1 MKDAIFMPPIPSQ
14 PYALTP
20 QQLKE
25 HMQSDPEL
33 GLADDE
39 VQRRL
44 GEYGPNQLQEETSES
59 WLIKFFKQFQSVL
72 IVILIIAAA
81 MAGFMG
87 EWTETWAILAI
98 VLLNGV
104 IGFFQE
110 ARAEK
115 AIASLRQLASP
126 QARMIR
132 GGRSRIGPAGELV
145 PGDLIEL
152 EAGDFVPADTRL
164 IEAYDCR
171 CQEAALT
178 GESVPV
184 VKQAQQILDEKT
196 ILAERSNMLFMGTTV
211 LSGRAKGFVVATGM
225 QSELG
230 HIAGILQRQPQE
242 PTPLQVRLAQL
253 GRILIVLCLGM
264 IALIFGLYS
273 LRGESLK
280 EVILFAISL
289 AVAVIPEGLPAF
301 VTIAL
306 ALGLT
311 RMAKRNALIR
321 RLPSVETLGSVT
333 VICTDKTGTLTRNE
347 MTVRALEV
355 GPYAYEVSGSG
366 YQKEGAITRVRDTEA
381 LGSGDE
387 DLHLALWIGARC
399 NHAKI
404 FPDADPAKAWSILG
418 DPTEAA
424 LLIAADKAGIAVGH
438 DPVLQNK
445 PFDERKRMSIVVQAE
460 GGGPMLLMKGAAE
473 SLLSCCAHELW
484 DGQVR
489 SLSPAR
495 RQEILKANDAM
506 SSRALRVLGL
516 AFRSFPAAQ
525 ADYKEEELIYVGL
538 IGMMDPPRDEVKAS
552 IQSCL
557 DAGIK
562 PVMITGD
569 HPATA
574 QAIAMELGLV
584 KAHGRVITGQDI
596 DNAPPG
602 QLEKEVAD
610 IAVYARVT
618 PEHKM
623 KVIEAWKKRG
633 AIVAMTG
640 DGVNDAPAVKAAD
653 IGIAMGITGTDV
665 TKEASDIILM
675 DDNFVSIVNAVEEGR
690 GILDNIKNIVHY
702 LLSGNVS
709 EVLLVLTCV
718 IVGWPLPLQPMQIL
732 WINLATDGFPALA
745 LAAERPEPGIMRR
758 KPRPT
763 REPILSWGNG
773 RRILGHGLIL
783 TAVMLIGF
791 YWAYF
796 LHPPTRGQ
804 LPLAQAVTFFI
815 CAFAQL
821 FFALGCRSQ
830 TQTYWGRGA
839 FSNPALIAA
848 LIVAAGLQFAIF
860 YMPAL
865 RAIFLRADPGFGLDT
880 WIPMLVLS
888 ILPLSM
894 VELIKIG
901 RGMIRSGPKP

>member
-1 MKDAIFMPPIPSQ
+1 MPPIPSQ
-14 PYALTP
+14 PYALTLER
-20 QQLKE
+20 LKE
-25 HMQSDPEL
+25 YMQTDPER
-33 GLADDE
+33 GLSDDE

-44 GEYGPNQLQEETSES
+44 GEYGSNQLEEETSES

-72 IVILIIAAA
+72 IVILIVAAA
-81 MAGFMG
+81 MAGLMG

-110 ARAEK
+110 ARAEQ

-126 QARMIR
+126 QARVIR
-132 GGRSRIGPAGELV
+132 SGASRLIAAVDLV

-184 VKQAQQILDEKT
+184 HKKAQPPLAEKT

-225 QSELG
+225 QTELG

-242 PTPLQVRLAQL
+242 PTPLQLRLAEL

-264 IALIFGLYS
+264 IALIFALYS
-273 LRGESLK
+273 LRGDALK
-280 EVILFAISL
+280 DVFLFAISL

-347 MTVRALEV
+347 MTVRVLEI

-366 YQKEGAITRVRDTEA
+366 YQREGAITRTREVEG
-381 LGSGDE
+381 LGSGDD

-404 FPDADPAKAWSILG
+404 IPEAAPSQSWSVLG

-424 LLIAADKAGIAVGH
+424 LLIAADKAGIAVGN
-438 DPVLQNK
+438 DPLLQNK

-460 GGGPMLLMKGAAE
+460 GGGPMMLMKGAAE

-489 SLSPAR
+489 RLSPAR
-495 RQEILKANDAM
+495 RQEILNANHAM

-516 AFRSFPAAQ
+516 AFRSFPAVQ
-525 ADYKEEELIYVGL
+525 TDYKEDELIYVGL
-538 IGMMDPPRDEVKAS
+538 VGMMDPPRDEAKAA
-552 IQSCL
+552 IRSCL
-557 DAGIK
+557 DAGIM

-574 QAIAMELGLV
+574 RAIAMELGLTT
-584 KAHGRVITGQDI
+584 ADGRVMTGQDI
-596 DNAPPG
+596 DDGPLG
-602 QLEKEVAD
+602 QLEKDVAG

-618 PEHKM
+618 PEHKL
-623 KVIEAWKKRG
+623 KVIEAWKKHG

-690 GILDNIKNIVHY
+690 GILDNIKNIIHY
-702 LLSGNVS
+702 LLAGNVS

-758 KPRPT
+758 KPRPVK
-763 REPILSWGNG
+763 EPILSWGNG
-773 RRILGHGLIL
+773 RRILGHGLLL
-783 TAVMLIGF
+783 TAMMLIGF
-791 YWAYF
+791 YWSYA

-804 LPLAQAVTFFI
+804 LPLAQTVTFFI

-830 TQTYWGRGA
+830 TQTYWSRGA
-839 FSNPALIAA
+839 LSNPALIGA
-848 LIVAAGLQFAIF
+848 LIVAAGLQFAIV
-860 YMPAL
+860 YIPAL
-865 RAIFLRADPGFGLDT
+865 RVIFLRADPKFGLDT
-880 WIPMLVLS
+880 WMPMLILAIFPVS
-888 ILPLSM
+888 I

-901 RGMIRSGPKP
+901 RGVIRSGSKP